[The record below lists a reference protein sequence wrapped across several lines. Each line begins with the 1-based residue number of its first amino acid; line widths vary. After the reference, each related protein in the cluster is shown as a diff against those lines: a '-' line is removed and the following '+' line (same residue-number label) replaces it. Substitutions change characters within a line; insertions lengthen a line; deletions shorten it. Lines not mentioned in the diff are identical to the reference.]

1 MDLHQ
6 QQQQQQQ
13 HNALTGADNLPVG
26 PSLQLANESEV
37 VRKAG
42 RQAISAFLD
51 SHNCF
56 SVLRASGKVVVFD
69 TRIPIQLA
77 FYALVEHDM
86 QAAPLWDP
94 TQCQFVGLLKV
105 TDFIDILR
113 HFKRTNGDVGSLAT
127 RSIANMIQDPSIA
140 EAVNL
145 TFGFPAADSSTSLK
159 QACKILLAHS
169 SSSNN
174 PNNNNNSDSNG
185 GSKKEST
192 NAADA
197 IDGVKTSPGPSSSS
211 NNPNNNN
218 SDSNSDSD
226 SNGGS
231 KKESTNAADA
241 IDGVNDESKA
251 TNPNDNSS
259 SGSSSHKT
267 RLDFLPI
274 VMPEDMRVL
283 ACITYTNI
291 LEHLVT
297 HFRETR
303 RLFDDSIYDLKIGT
317 YHERLV
323 KVGPDE
329 TLARALE
336 LMHENELSALP
347 VVDLATDRLIGVY
360 SRSDITFLTRA
371 TDAEDA
377 VANLDLTL
385 NDVLDQQRTDVTTPD
400 AMHSCSTAHTL
411 QSIFEYFAQLRF
423 NRLFVLDESERLVGV
438 VSARDLVEY
447 FMID

>member
-1 MDLHQ
+1 MDLHHQ
-6 QQQQQQQ
+6 QQHLQ

-94 TQCQFVGLLKV
+94 TQCRFVGLLKV

-127 RSIANMIQDPSIA
+127 RSIANMIQDPSIS

-145 TFGFPAADSSTSLK
+145 TFGFPSADSSTSLK
-159 QACKILLAHS
+159 QACKLLLAHS
-169 SSSNN
+169 SSSKHSK
-174 PNNNNNSDSNG
+174 NNSN
-185 GSKKEST
+185 
-192 NAADA
+192 N
-197 IDGVKTSPGPSSSS
+197 SS
-211 NNPNNNN
+211 N
-218 SDSNSDSD
+218 
-226 SNGGS
+226 
-231 KKESTNAADA
+231 KESTNAADA
-241 IDGVNDESKA
+241 IDGVNDEAKG
-251 TNPNDNSS
+251 TNLNNNNSITNS
-259 SGSSSHKT
+259 RT

-317 YHERLV
+317 YHEHLV

-329 TLARALE
+329 SLARALE
-336 LMHENELSALP
+336 LMHEHELSALP
-347 VVDLATDRLIGVY
+347 VVDVATDRLIGVY

-385 NDVLDQQRTDVTTPD
+385 SDVLEQQRTDVTTPD